1 MNRAAS
7 NWLSMTHFFSRG
19 KQVQHIIEGVNI
31 VLCCKLV
38 YQSGSIKVA
47 CRYVTHF
54 EFLNYSFVCNNR
66 GMQAKRNMY
75 LLLVQ
80 YLEVRSQI
88 MFEIKNSSSM
98 IFRFYAI
105 LKMLFP
111 K

>member
-1 MNRAAS
+1 MCYS
-7 NWLSMTHFFSRG
+7 
-19 KQVQHIIEGVNI
+19 V
-31 VLCCKLV
+31 
-38 YQSGSIKVA
+38 SGSIKVA
-47 CRYVTHF
+47 CRHVTYF
-54 EFLNYSFVCNNR
+54 EFLNDFFVGNNR
-66 GMQAKRNMY
+66 GMQAKHDVY

-88 MFEIKNSSSM
+88 MFEIKNRSSM

>member
-1 MNRAAS
+1 MKP
-7 NWLSMTHFFSRG
+7 FFSRG

-31 VLCCKLV
+31 VLCCKRQH
-38 YQSGSIKVA
+38 QSSMTPCDLLRISQ
-47 CRYVTHF
+47 RF
-54 EFLNYSFVCNNR
+54 FVGNNR
-66 GMQAKRNMY
+66 GMQAKHDVY

-98 IFRFYAI
+98 VFRFYAI

-111 K
+111 